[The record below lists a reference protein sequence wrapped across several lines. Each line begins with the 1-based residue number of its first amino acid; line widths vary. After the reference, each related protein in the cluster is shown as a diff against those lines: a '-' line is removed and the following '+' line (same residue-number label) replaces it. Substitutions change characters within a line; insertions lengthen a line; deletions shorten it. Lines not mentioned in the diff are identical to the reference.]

1 MKELYSRYKDLISYL
16 FFGVCTTL
24 VNLITYW
31 LMARLCNAG
40 IMSSTV
46 IAWILAV
53 MFAYITNRKW
63 VFHSKA
69 HKFEEVS
76 KEIFSFFSCRI
87 VTGMLDWTSM
97 FIFADLIGLNDMVVK
112 ILSNIAVIILNY
124 IFSKLFIF
132 KKNDK
137 NNESIFKGKNIYSIF
152 SVVFLAVLTL
162 IVAMKSPLNPW
173 TNSVAYTDSNVFKY
187 VAMVMSRGGMPYKD
201 AFDHKGPLL
210 YIINYLG
217 QTIAFYRGI
226 WVIEYITIFGTFY
239 MMYKTSRFYCGRA
252 ASCFIVTIASTP
264 LTGYF
269 EGGNLTEE
277 YAMFFIAISIYIFLD
292 YFFNDKINRARL
304 VICGLCFGAV
314 LMLRA
319 NMISVWIVF
328 CISVLTWN
336 INKRKKVPWNYL
348 IYFLIG
354 AALLVMP
361 ICVWLIKG
369 GAFPYFVNDYIIF
382 NFKYSSVYGGGNI
395 YNKYTS
401 IMTFLECNMFLIS
414 LITVIYMVSL
424 KKNLFFNVTY
434 LIYMLL
440 TLILI
445 SMSGLSYGH
454 YGMIL
459 IPVFTYPLSQI
470 YTFENKD
477 NTGTKMLLTV
487 MFTLT
492 VVPEWKANLD
502 NMMNAIQ
509 YPNEQIVLSERDK
522 NVINLITDN
531 TFKNDKIIVMGNS
544 NFYYVLS
551 GRLAASRYSY
561 QPSLAVD
568 DKISQ
573 EFEADL
579 IDNMPKI
586 VILTDDENE
595 DYRKWFTM
603 QEEYER
609 LYIYEEAPHT
619 SVYLRIE

>member
-1 MKELYSRYKDLISYL
+1 MKVQYSRYKDLISYL

-24 VNLITYW
+24 VNLISYW
-31 LMARLCNAG
+31 IMARLCKAG
-40 IMSSTV
+40 IMLSTV

-53 MFAYITNRKW
+53 TFAYITNRNW

-76 KEIFSFFSCRI
+76 KEFFSFFSCRI

-97 FIFADLIGLNDMVVK
+97 FIFADLIGINDLVVK

-137 NNESIFKGKNIYSIF
+137 NNESIFRRKSIYSIF

-217 QTIAFYRGI
+217 QAIAFYRGI

-252 ASCFIVTIASTP
+252 ASCFIVTLASTP
-264 LTGYF
+264 LTEYF

-277 YAMFFIAISIYIFLD
+277 YAMLCIAASIYIFLD
-292 YFFNDKINRARL
+292 YFLNEKINRFRL

-319 NMISVWIVF
+319 NMISVWMVF
-328 CISVLTWN
+328 CISVLVWN
-336 INKRKKVPWNYL
+336 IIKRKKIPWNYL

-354 AALLVMP
+354 SSLLVAP

-369 GAFPYFVNDYIIF
+369 EAFSYFVNDYIIF
-382 NFKYSSVYGGGNI
+382 NLKYSTANGGANI

-401 IMTFLECNMFLIS
+401 IMTFLGCNMFLIS
-414 LITVIYMVSL
+414 LMTIIYMISI
-424 KKNLFFNVTY
+424 KKNRFFDVTY

-440 TLILI
+440 TLFLI
-445 SMSGLSYGH
+445 SMSGLSFGH

-459 IPVFTYPLSQI
+459 IPAFTYPLSQI
-470 YTFENKD
+470 YTFGSKN
-477 NTGTKMLLTV
+477 NIGTKMLFTV
-487 MFTLT
+487 IFTLT
-492 VVPEWKANLD
+492 VFPEWKENLD
-502 NMMNAIQ
+502 GMVNSIQ

-522 NVINLITDN
+522 NVINLIEDYTSMN
-531 TFKNDKIIVMGNS
+531 EKIIVMGNS
-544 NFYYVLS
+544 NYYYVLS

-561 QPSLAVD
+561 QPSFSID

-586 VILTDDENE
+586 VILTNDEN
-595 DYRKWFTM
+595 DRYRKWFSM
-603 QEEYER
+603 QEKYER
-609 LYIYEEAPHT
+609 LYISEETPHI
-619 SVYLRIE
+619 SVYSLIE